1 MAKSYKNGKQIQ
13 CRSKKGQFST
23 PCLDAQ
29 ACPECRAVVLPV
41 GVRFNKK
48 YPEHCP
54 QCDAALSFEWAG

>member
-1 MAKSYKNGKQIQ
+1 IQ